1 MPKPSPIDPIREDTE
16 EYETAVLQA
25 LDAMDGGEWQEQ
37 LDAFRRFSLI
47 FMKTIDWT
55 YEQKVIASRYL
66 AQRGRIEAED
76 WETVAN
82 AMGRFADDCGSPQ
95 PANDLGMPH

>member
-1 MPKPSPIDPIREDTE
+1 MAAKR
-16 EYETAVLQA
+16 
-25 LDAMDGGEWQEQ
+25 QEK
-37 LDAFRRFSLI
+37 LDAFLRFRLI

-76 WETVAN
+76 WEAVAN
-82 AMGRFADDCGSPQ
+82 ATGRFADEFGDPR
-95 PANDLGMPH
+95 PADDAGMRP